1 VDINEIEGLASTE
14 AGKRQKKYGY
24 NEIPDREK
32 RGLIKLIIGLL
43 SEPMIFLLLMTVV
56 IYFFLGDK
64 KEAGILML
72 SIFGII
78 SIEIYQEGKT
88 EKSLEAL
95 RNLSSPIC
103 NVIRDGKRKTI
114 PGREVVVG
122 DIIILSEGS
131 RVPADAKL
139 LSAEGFMV
147 DESMLTGESVPVE
160 KHTREVKDF
169 RTNSV
174 FSGTL
179 AVKGHAI
186 AEVTSIGQSTEFGK
200 IGKSLTSIGTEK
212 TLLQKEVSRLIKI
225 IALLAISSSVLLSLL
240 YWLTRVDLIQG
251 FLAGLTLAI
260 AIIPEEFPV
269 VLVVFLTLGAWRLA
283 KSNVLARRAQTIET
297 LGSASVLC
305 VDKTGTLTENRMRI
319 FKVLDENGSELKKND
334 SGFKQIISHGILA
347 SQKRPFDPME
357 DAFLNSGK
365 EIYKDLKDLYKGEE
379 IIKEYPME
387 DEYLCV
393 AHVWADNGKIKRVA
407 LKGAPET
414 VFDLCHITA
423 GERKKAEAK
432 VKVLAADGFRVL
444 AIAKGGMLSELP
456 KDRHDFNFEFLG
468 LVALADPI
476 RDEVQG
482 AIKLCHQAG
491 VRVVMITGD
500 YPETAAHIARE
511 IGLDYKDVVT
521 GANFNEMSEKR
532 QREVVR
538 GVSVFSR
545 VTPAHKLDIV
555 KALKKNGEVVAMTG
569 DGVNDAP
576 ALKAAHIGIAMG
588 KRGTDVAREAAAIVL
603 LDDNFA
609 SIVDGVRLGRR
620 IYANLRK
627 AMSYLVSIHVPI
639 AAMSLVPVI
648 MGWPTVLIPAHV
660 VFLEFIIDPSC
671 TLIFEDEKEDSG
683 TMSRPPRR
691 LSEPVFNKGTAI
703 ESLIRGAIIALIIS
717 LTYWFLLR
725 LDWPE
730 DKARGMVFM
739 ILVFS
744 NIFMILVISGKQA
757 VKNLFNKDG
766 RTMLVIL
773 TITTIS
779 LLLLFNVPFLK
790 EVFRF
795 APLNIVE
802 ISAALLASMIAVL
815 AVLPLK
821 YLFIKK

>member
-1 VDINEIEGLASTE
+1 MDINEIEGLASAE
-14 AGKRQKKYGY
+14 VGRRQKKYGY

-103 NVIRDGKRKTI
+103 NVIRDGKRRTI

-179 AVKGHAI
+179 VVKGHAI

-225 IALLAISSSVLLSLL
+225 IALLAISSSVLLALL
-240 YWLTRVDLIQG
+240 YWLTRGDLIQG

-319 FKVLDENGSELKKND
+319 FKVLDKNGSELKKD
-334 SGFKQIISHGILA
+334 TPGFKQIINYGILA

-365 EIYKDLKDLYKGEE
+365 GIYEDLRDVYKGEE

-423 GERKKAEAK
+423 NERKKAEAK
-432 VKVLAADGFRVL
+432 VKILAADGFRVL
-444 AIAKGGMLSELP
+444 AIAKGGILSELP
-456 KDRHDFNFEFLG
+456 EDRHGFDFDFLG

-476 RDEVQG
+476 RDEVQS
-482 AIKLCHQAG
+482 AIKLCRQAG

-532 QREVVR
+532 QREVVQR
-538 GVSVFSR
+538 VSVFSR

-648 MGWPTVLIPAHV
+648 MGWPIVLIPAHV

-671 TLIFEDEKEDSG
+671 TLIFEDEKEDSE
-683 TMSRPPRR
+683 TMNRPPRK
-691 LSEPVFNKGTAI
+691 LSEPVFNRGTAI
-703 ESLIRGAIIALIIS
+703 ESLVRGAIIALIIS
-717 LTYWFLLR
+717 LTYWLLLR
-725 LDWPE
+725 LNWPE

-766 RTMLVIL
+766 RIMLVIL

-795 APLNIVE
+795 APLNILE
-802 ISAALLASMIAVL
+802 IGTALLASVTAVL